1 LASTALVMLTPQRL
15 AADGERWRRLGF
27 AGHVTKPLKQGEL
40 GACLAS
46 VLGHGPA
53 PVRPSAEPKPSRTSR
68 EQRAQVHLLV
78 VEDNQVNQEV
88 ALGILEHLGYRAD
101 VAADGHSALRAL
113 AQTDYDLVLM
123 DCQLPGMDGYEASRR
138 IRQPDTAV
146 RNHDIPI
153 IATTAHALAGD
164 REKCLSAGMNGYIS
178 KPLTPSALEET
189 IEEWSAGK
197 PAVVAQAPVPPEGF
211 TPSQAAVAFDREDFV
226 ERMMLDEDLARKIV
240 RRFMEDMPRQI
251 ASLAQAVTNLDTKAV
266 RLVAHSIKG
275 AAANVSGLEMR
286 EIAWKLEQA
295 GGASD
300 LTAATAALP
309 ELSASFERVRSTM
322 ERFCRQDPSIQ

>member
-1 LASTALVMLTPQRL
+1 M
-15 AADGERWRRLGF
+15 
-27 AGHVTKPLKQGEL
+27 
-40 GACLAS
+40 
-46 VLGHGPA
+46 
-53 PVRPSAEPKPSRTSR
+53 
-68 EQRAQVHLLV
+68 HLLV
-78 VEDNQVNQEV
+78 VEDHKVNQEV

-113 AQTDYDLVLM
+113 AQKDYDMVLM

-138 IRQPDTAV
+138 IRQPDSAV
-146 RNHDIPI
+146 RNHDVPI
-153 IATTAHALAGD
+153 IATTAHAMAGD

-178 KPLTPSALEET
+178 KPLKPTALEET
-189 IEEWSAGK
+189 IEEWTAGK
-197 PAVVAQAPVPPEGF
+197 PAVVNRAPVRPEGL
-211 TPSQAAVAFDREDFV
+211 TPSATTVAFDREDFV
-226 ERMMLDEDLARKIV
+226 ERMMLDEDMARKIV

-251 ASLAQAVTNLDTKAV
+251 ASLAQAVTDLDTKAV

>member
-1 LASTALVMLTPQRL
+1 M
-15 AADGERWRRLGF
+15 AD
-27 AGHVTKPLKQGEL
+27 AGSHQPL
-40 GACLAS
+40 
-46 VLGHGPA
+46 
-53 PVRPSAEPKPSRTSR
+53 
-68 EQRAQVHLLV
+68 
-78 VEDNQVNQEV
+78 
-88 ALGILEHLGYRAD
+88 
-101 VAADGHSALRAL
+101 HSALRAL
-113 AQTDYDLVLM
+113 AQKDYDLVLM

-178 KPLTPSALEET
+178 KPLRPNALEET
-189 IEEWSAGK
+189 IEEWTAGK
-197 PAVVAQAPVPPEGF
+197 PAIVDQAPVSPEGLS
-211 TPSQAAVAFDREDFV
+211 PSETAVAFDRVGFV
-226 ERMMLDEDLARKIV
+226 ERMMLDEDMACKMV

-251 ASLAQAVTNLDTKAV
+251 ASLAQAVTDLDTKAV